1 MFLWLQIRFVPMLNY
16 VFNNF
21 ENMSNNFRN
30 DHSTLWSCSFRS
42 EKVYFWTVKWDVVI
56 GRLHRFWQ
64 NAYFRFVNYEWTA
77 CLVHSILFALK
88 LNVSIFLFSSEND
101 ELFHFEL
108 WVLTI
113 IQMMQMILF
122 AGVPAK
128 HHYQFEI
135 VALQI
140 E

>member
-1 MFLWLQIRFVPMLNY
+1 M
-16 VFNNF
+16 
-21 ENMSNNFRN
+21 
-30 DHSTLWSCSFRS
+30 
-42 EKVYFWTVKWDVVI
+42 

-64 NAYFRFVNYEWTA
+64 NAYFCFVNYEWTA
-77 CLVHSILFALK
+77 CLVHSILFVLE
-88 LNVSIFLFSSEND
+88 LNVSIFLFSSWTVEV
-101 ELFHFEL
+101 FRFEL